1 MGIITQLCGIVIC
14 LVLAFFYKQQRKLD
28 LETQGAFV
36 RVWRMVF
43 IGLVLDISS
52 IVIIRHEDF
61 FSHTLA
67 MIVCNAYLLTI
78 LWKQV
83 LGVLYIDTYISEQHD
98 FKQKEIWGYMTYG
111 ILGSIVIIA
120 TPISGM
126 MDRGR
131 SGYHFGQAT
140 ITAYVLAILLL
151 IRMLW
156 LLTQHRRQMIKNSR
170 RSAYYWVGLCLIA
183 TLVQFLNNELMIA
196 GFFSAIG
203 IMMIYLKLENP
214 ERFIDA
220 DTGFFNKLGLMRC
233 MRQLDETGESVTM
246 IYFGCEQIGHQRIVI
261 DREVR
266 LEVYNFFDNLKKIY
280 PFRGGHEGILIAI
293 REKEHVLKVIKTI
306 DERFEKPWGKYKD
319 VYLKP
324 KMIYLEDTGVLKSAL
339 DVKKIF
345 NFVRNEKK
353 LYDEEDIIFLD
364 ENIIREAYKED
375 DVEDMIMDSIKN
387 HRVEVFYQ
395 PIYSTISKTFESAE
409 ALVRIRKKD
418 GGIIMPGSFIEVA
431 EKRGSILPLGAE
443 VFDKVCQFIE
453 EHNMEHMGLHY
464 IEVNLSAVQCG
475 YKNLAAELIE
485 IMERHH
491 VNPHCINLEITESA
505 SMENDKVF
513 LDNMYALKNYGVSFS
528 LDDFGTGQSNLNYIV
543 AMPVDIVK
551 FDRGMTL
558 SYFENAKAKHVM
570 DAAMAMIKG
579 MNLEIVSEGIENAEQ
594 LKIMEALGIQYIQGY
609 YFSKPLP
616 ENKFIEFVIAAVEKK
631 QKSSIDSTM
640 VKDKMYGAIT

>member
-1 MGIITQLCGIVIC
+1 MGIITQMCGIVIC
-14 LVLAFFYKQQRKLD
+14 MILAFFYKQQRKLD
-28 LETQGAFV
+28 LETQNAFV
-36 RVWRMVF
+36 RVWNLVLL
-43 IGLVLDISS
+43 GLVLDITS
-52 IVIIRHEDF
+52 IFIIRHEDV

-67 MIVCNAYLLTI
+67 MIVCNAYLLSI

-83 LGVLYIDTYISEQHD
+83 FGVLYIDTYISEQHD
-98 FKQKEIWGYMTYG
+98 FKQKETWGYMTYG
-111 ILGSIVIIA
+111 IIGSIVIIV

-131 SGYHFGQAT
+131 TGYHFGQAT
-140 ITAYVLAILLL
+140 ITAYILAILLL
-151 IRMLW
+151 VRMLW
-156 LLTQHRRQMIKNSR
+156 LLTQHRRQMTRNSH
-170 RSAYYWVGLCLIA
+170 RSAYYWVALCLGA

-214 ERFIDA
+214 ERFIDS
-220 DTGFFNKLGLMRC
+220 DTGFFNKLALKRC
-233 MRQLDETGESVTM
+233 MRQLNETGESVTM
-246 IYFGCEQIGHQRIVI
+246 IYFDCEQIGRQRRII
-261 DREVR
+261 DREIR
-266 LEVYNFFDNLKKIY
+266 LEVYNFFDQMKKIY
-280 PFRGGHEGILIAI
+280 PFRGIHEGIVIAV
-293 REKEHVLKVIKTI
+293 REKEYVLKTIKTI
-306 DERFEKPWGKYKD
+306 NERFEKPWGKYKD

-324 KMIYLEDTGVLKSAL
+324 KMICLEDTKLLKSAL

-375 DVEDMIMDSIKN
+375 DVEEMIMDSIKN
-387 HRVEVFYQ
+387 HRVEVYYQ

-409 ALVRIRKKD
+409 ALVRIRKED
-418 GGIIMPGSFIEVA
+418 GSIIMPGGFIEVA

-443 VFDKVCQFIE
+443 IFDKVCQFIE
-453 EHNMEHMGLHY
+453 EHNMKQMGLHY
-464 IEVNLSAVQCG
+464 IEVNLSAVQCS
-475 YKNLAAELIE
+475 YKSLADDLIKT
-485 IMERHH
+485 MERHH
-491 VNPHCINLEITESA
+491 VDPHCINLEITESA
-505 SMENDKVF
+505 SMKNDKIF
-513 LDNMYALKNYGVSFS
+513 LDNMYSLKNYGVSFS

-570 DAAMAMIKG
+570 DAAMTMIKG
-579 MNLEIVSEGIENAEQ
+579 MNLEIVSEGIENEEQ
-594 LKIMEALGIQYIQGY
+594 LKILEELGIQYIQGY

-616 ENKFIEFVIAAVEKK
+616 ENKFVEFIR
-631 QKSSIDSTM
+631 
-640 VKDKMYGAIT
+640 GAIGEKA

>member
-1 MGIITQLCGIVIC
+1 MGIITQMCGIVIC
-14 LVLAFFYKQQRKLD
+14 LILAFFYKQQRKLD
-28 LETQGAFV
+28 LETQNAFV
-36 RVWRMVF
+36 RVWKMVF
-43 IGLVLDISS
+43 LGLILDITS
-52 IVIIRHEDF
+52 IFIIRHEEV

-78 LWKQV
+78 VWKQV
-83 LGVLYIDTYISEQHD
+83 FGVLYIDTYISEQHD
-98 FKQKEIWGYMTYG
+98 FKQKETWGYVTYG
-111 ILGSIVIIA
+111 ILGSIVIIV

-140 ITAYVLAILLL
+140 ITAYVLAIILL

-156 LLTQHRRQMIKNSR
+156 LLTLHRRQMTRISR

-214 ERFIDA
+214 ERFIDS
-220 DTGFFNKLGLMRC
+220 DTGFFNKLGLKRC

-246 IYFGCEQIGHQRIVI
+246 VYFDCEQIGHQRKVI

-266 LEVYNFFDNLKKIY
+266 LEVYNFFDNLKKTY
-280 PFRGGHEGILIAI
+280 PFRGVHEGILIAV
-293 REKEHVLKVIKTI
+293 REKEAVLKVIKAI
-306 DERFEKPWGKYKD
+306 NERFEKPWGKYKD

-324 KMIYLEDTGVLKSAL
+324 KMIYLEDTKVLKSAL

-353 LYDEEDIIFLD
+353 LYDEDDMILLD
-364 ENIIREAYKED
+364 ENIIREAYKEE
-375 DVEDMIMDSIKN
+375 DVEDMIMNSIKN

-395 PIYSTISKTFESAE
+395 PIYSTVSKNFESAE
-409 ALVRIRKKD
+409 ALVRLRRED
-418 GGIIMPGSFIEVA
+418 GSIIMPGSFIDVA

-485 IMERHH
+485 TMERHH

-505 SMENDKVF
+505 SMGNDKIF
-513 LDNMYALKNYGVSFS
+513 LDNMYTLKKYGVSFS

-558 SYFENAKAKHVM
+558 SYFENAKAKYVM
-570 DAAMAMIKG
+570 DAAMTMIKG
-579 MNLEIVSEGIENAEQ
+579 LNLEIVSEGIENAEQ
-594 LKIMEALGIQYIQGY
+594 LEIMEAVGIQYIQGY

-616 ENKFIEFVIAAVEKK
+616 ENKFIEFIV
-631 QKSSIDSTM
+631 
-640 VKDKMYGAIT
+640 GAKV

>member
-14 LVLAFFYKQQRKLD
+14 LILSFFYQQQRKLN
-28 LETQGAFV
+28 LETQNAFE
-36 RVWRMVF
+36 RVWRIVLL
-43 IGLVLDISS
+43 GLVLDITSMMM
-52 IVIIRHEDF
+52 IQHEEIF
-61 FSHTLA
+61 PHTLA

-83 LGVLYIDTYISEQHD
+83 FGVLYIDTYISEQHE
-98 FKQKEIWGYMTYG
+98 FKQKETWGYVSYG
-111 ILGSIVIIA
+111 ILGSIIIIV

-126 MDRGR
+126 MDRGK

-140 ITAYVLAILLL
+140 ITAYLLAILLL

-156 LLTQHRRQMIKNSR
+156 LLTQHRRQMTKISR
-170 RSAYYWVGLCLIA
+170 RSAYYWVILCLAA

-196 GFFSAIG
+196 GFFSAVG
-203 IMMIYLKLENP
+203 IMVIYLKLENP
-214 ERFIDA
+214 ERFIDS
-220 DTGFFNKLGLMRC
+220 DTGFFNKLGLKRS
-233 MRQLDETGESVTM
+233 MRQLDETEESVTM
-246 IYFGCEQIGHQRIVI
+246 IYLDYEQIGQQRMVI
-261 DREVR
+261 EREVR
-266 LEVYNFFDNLKKIY
+266 LEVYNFFDGLKKTY
-280 PFRGGHEGILIAI
+280 PFKGANEGIILVI
-293 REKEHVLKVIKTI
+293 REKEQVLKVMKSIN
-306 DERFEKPWGKYKD
+306 ERFEKPWGKRKD
-319 VYLKP
+319 VYLKT
-324 KMIYLEDTGVLKSAL
+324 KMIYLEDTKLLKSAL

-345 NFVRNEKK
+345 NYVRNDRK
-353 LYDEEDIIFLD
+353 LYEEEDVIFLD
-364 ENIIREAYKED
+364 ENIIRGAYKED
-375 DVEDMIMDSIKN
+375 DVEDLIMDSIKN

-395 PIYSTISKTFESAE
+395 PIYSTVSKTFESAE
-409 ALVRIRKKD
+409 ALVRIRKED
-418 GGIIMPGSFIEVA
+418 GGLIMPGGFIEVA

-453 EHNMEHMGLHY
+453 EHNMKAMGLHY

-475 YKNLAAELIE
+475 YKNLAVELIE
-485 IMERHH
+485 TMNRHH
-491 VNPHCINLEITESA
+491 VDPHYINLEITESA

-513 LDNMYALKNYGVSFS
+513 IDNMYVLKQCGVSFS

-616 ENKFIEFVIAAVEKK
+616 ENKFIEFIIAAVENEEQEKGYD
-631 QKSSIDSTM
+631 QKRESH
-640 VKDKMYGAIT
+640 